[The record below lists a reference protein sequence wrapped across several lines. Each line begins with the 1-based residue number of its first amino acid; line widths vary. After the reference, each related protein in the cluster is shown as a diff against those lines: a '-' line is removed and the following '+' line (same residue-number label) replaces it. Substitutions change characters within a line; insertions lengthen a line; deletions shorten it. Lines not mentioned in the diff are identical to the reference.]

1 MGYLLDTCVLS
12 DFVRGEAGTQ
22 AKLRATLPSEI
33 YVSAITVMEVRY
45 GLRINPQ
52 QAARIGT
59 VMNELIDSATI
70 VRFDSDVA
78 TCAAEIRARLKAAGT
93 PIGAYDVLIAATA
106 LQHELIMV
114 TANTR
119 EFVRVVGLQLENW
132 RLPQERTL

>member
-1 MGYLLDTCVLS
+1 MEYLLDTCVLS
-12 DFVRGEAGTQ
+12 DFVRGEDGTQ
-22 AKLRATLPSEI
+22 AKLRATPPSET

-59 VMNELIDSATI
+59 VMNELISAATI
-70 VRFDSDVA
+70 VPFDSDVA
-78 TCAAEIRARLKAAGT
+78 TCAAEIRAQLKAAGT

-106 LQHELIMV
+106 LQHGLTMV

-119 EFVRVVGLQLENW
+119 EFVRVTGLQLENW
-132 RLPQERTL
+132 RLTS